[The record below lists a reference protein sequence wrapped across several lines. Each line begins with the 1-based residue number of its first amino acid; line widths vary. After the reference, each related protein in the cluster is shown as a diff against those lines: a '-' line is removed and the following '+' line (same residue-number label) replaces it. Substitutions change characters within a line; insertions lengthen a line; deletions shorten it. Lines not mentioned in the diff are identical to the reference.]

1 MRIFVKYNSDGEILS
16 VLKVD
21 CMPEGLEQPYGALQG
36 DEDVIE
42 IPESEDLKK
51 LEAIQ
56 FHERYKV
63 DIEKKELINKTE

>member
-21 CMPEGLEQPYGALQG
+21 CMPEGLQQPYGALEE

-42 IPESEDLKK
+42 IPENDDLRN

-63 DIEKKELINKTE
+63 DINKKELVEKT